1 MERKKTM
8 LHECPQC
15 GGNLKVRELH
25 CPSCHIR
32 IQGNFEPQKSRLL
45 YLTRKEL
52 DFVELFIR
60 VRGNIKEV
68 EKALGVSYP
77 TVRGLLE
84 SIIKNM
90 GYTVQRDN
98 KKRME
103 ILDLLDS
110 GEISVA
116 KATELLQGS
125 EEKPPA
131 NMPPAKRIPI
141 NAAGKEILAEL
152 EKPESGEHIEE
163 QPSEQQAAEEPASGE
178 LDAEKIQPNETEEDN
193 GQ

>member
-1 MERKKTM
+1 MEKKKTM
-8 LHECPQC
+8 LHECPLC
-15 GGNLKVRELH
+15 GGNLQVRELH

-152 EKPESGEHIEE
+152 EKPETG
-163 QPSEQQAAEEPASGE
+163 EPA
-178 LDAEKIQPNETEEDN
+178 AEKIQPNETEEDN

>member
-32 IQGNFEPQKSRLL
+32 IQGNFEPQQSRLL

-52 DFVELFIR
+52 DFVELFVR

-110 GEISVA
+110 GEISAA

-125 EEKPPA
+125 EEKPPV
-131 NMPPAKRIPI
+131 NRSPGQRIPI
-141 NAAGKEILAEL
+141 NAAGQEIPVELAKSKNGE
-152 EKPESGEHIEE
+152 PEPGE
-163 QPSEQQAAEEPASGE
+163 PGTG
-178 LDAEKIQPNETEEDN
+178 KIRLNQTEEDN